1 MKSRIFFL
9 TSVLLG
15 VYLILYLLL
24 QVVSVNSVL
33 SMIGQNGDQETKAA
47 IEQQYHLDQPAWKRL
62 ALHFHD
68 LLPLN
73 IYADDENNAC

>member
-33 SMIGQNGDQETKAA
+33 SMIGQNADQETKAA
-47 IEQQYHLDQPAWKRL
+47 IEQQYHLDQPVW
-62 ALHFHD
+62 
-68 LLPLN
+68 
-73 IYADDENNAC
+73 